1 VLAARRSFHRRFTCL
16 SSAFHLS
23 SRCWRQDTI
32 DAAQGDV
39 MMISKPSAPIYGSAL
54 AAVAIVA
61 AALAGCGSSGGDST
75 TADAASLAPVNG
87 AYSPSIDP
95 ANFSTTV
102 DNRYFPLT
110 PGSVTRSMGVAENG
124 KTPQADRSVVTHQTK
139 TILGVDTVVVL
150 DTISSQGQPVER
162 THDWYAQD
170 TQGNVWYF
178 GEDSF
183 DYKNGHFVKN
193 SGSWQ
198 SAVNGAQPGIIMEAN
213 PKPGDAYRQEY
224 YPGHALDQAKVLSTD
239 GAVHVPYKSF
249 PHTLGTIE
257 HTSLEPDVKEKK
269 WYAPG
274 IGEIKSAD
282 VSGSHEQFQLVS
294 VKP

>member
-1 VLAARRSFHRRFTCL
+1 
-16 SSAFHLS
+16 
-23 SRCWRQDTI
+23 
-32 DAAQGDV
+32 
-39 MMISKPSAPIYGSAL
+39 MMISKRAKHTYGSVL

-61 AALAGCGSSGGDST
+61 AALAGCGSSGGASATAET
-75 TADAASLAPVNG
+75 TSPAPVQG
-87 AYSPSIDP
+87 SYAPSIDP
-95 ANFSTTV
+95 ANFSSTV

-110 PGSVTRSMGVAENG
+110 PGSVTRAEGVAEDG
-124 KTPQADRSVVTHQTK
+124 KTPQADRSEVTRQTK

-170 TQGNVWYF
+170 KQGNVWYF

-193 SGSWQ
+193 TGSWQ
-198 SAVNGAQPGIIMEAN
+198 AGVDSAQPGIIMEAN
-213 PKPGDAYRQEY
+213 PQPGDAYRQEY
-224 YPGHALDQAKVLSTD
+224 YPGHALDQAEVLSTT
-239 GAVHVPYKSF
+239 GAVQVPYQSF
-249 PHTLGTIE
+249 PSTLGTIE

>member
-1 VLAARRSFHRRFTCL
+1 
-16 SSAFHLS
+16 
-23 SRCWRQDTI
+23 
-32 DAAQGDV
+32 
-39 MMISKPSAPIYGSAL
+39 MMTSKRATHIYGSAL
-54 AAVAIVA
+54 AAVAIIA
-61 AALAGCGSSGGDST
+61 AALAGCGSSGSTST

-87 AYSPSIDP
+87 TYSPTIEP
-95 ANFSTTV
+95 VNFSTTI
-102 DNRYFPLT
+102 DNPYFPLT
-110 PGSVTRSMGVAENG
+110 PGSATRSSGVAENG
-124 KTPQADRSVVTHQTK
+124 KTPQADRSAVTHQTK

-183 DYKNGHFVKN
+183 DYKHGHFVKN

-198 SAVNGAQPGIIMEAN
+198 AGVNGAQPGIIMEAS

-224 YPGHALDQAKVLSTD
+224 YPGHALDQAEVLQSG
-239 GAVHVPYKSF
+239 GAVQVPYRSF

-269 WYAPG
+269 WYASG

>member
-1 VLAARRSFHRRFTCL
+1 MMTSMRATHMYGSVLAA
-16 SSAFHLS
+16 A
-23 SRCWRQDTI
+23 
-32 DAAQGDV
+32 
-39 MMISKPSAPIYGSAL
+39 
-54 AAVAIVA
+54 AIVA
-61 AALAGCGSSGGDST
+61 AATAGCGSSDSTST

-87 AYSPSIDP
+87 TYSPTIEP

-102 DNRYFPLT
+102 DNPYFPLT
-110 PGSVTRSMGVAENG
+110 PGSATRSNGVAENG
-124 KTPQADRSVVTHQTK
+124 KTPQVDKSVVTNQTK

-170 TQGNVWYF
+170 KQGNVWYF

-183 DYKNGHFVKN
+183 DYKHGRFVKN
-193 SGSWQ
+193 SGSWH
-198 SAVNGAQPGIIMEAN
+198 SGVNGAQPGIIMEAN

-239 GAVHVPYKSF
+239 GAVRVPYKSF

-257 HTSLEPDVKEKK
+257 HTALEPDVKEKK

-282 VSGSHEQFQLVS
+282 ISGSHEQFQLVS
-294 VKP
+294 ATP

>member
-1 VLAARRSFHRRFTCL
+1 
-16 SSAFHLS
+16 
-23 SRCWRQDTI
+23 
-32 DAAQGDV
+32 
-39 MMISKPSAPIYGSAL
+39 MMTSKRATHMYGSVL

-61 AALAGCGSSGGDST
+61 AATAGCGSSDSTST

-87 AYSPSIDP
+87 TYSPTIEP

-102 DNRYFPLT
+102 DNPYFPLT
-110 PGSVTRSMGVAENG
+110 PGSVTRAQGVAENG

-170 TQGNVWYF
+170 KQGNVWYF

-183 DYKNGHFVKN
+183 DYKHGRFVKN

-198 SAVNGAQPGIIMEAN
+198 SGVSGAQPGIIMEAN

-239 GAVHVPYKSF
+239 GAVGVPYKSF
-249 PHTLGTIE
+249 PHSLGTIE
-257 HTSLEPDVKEKK
+257 HTALEPDVKEKK
-269 WYAPG
+269 WYAAG

-294 VKP
+294 ATP